1 MAITKTDFI
10 EFSRCPRYVA
20 LERLNKDH
28 IDADISYEDYKR
40 KEYQLA
46 VEELLASMFESD
58 ENGDIIDH
66 VNVTNR
72 QLEAMMEHY
81 KKVEEEAGKLI
92 ERTFP
97 GKTIYALETKN
108 QESFDC
114 SYRGLKFL
122 CYVDIYNEC
131 KDKVNIIEV
140 KATTS
145 KKYVNLQGGY
155 PKQEKFSIFAKSN
168 NIYQLKEYIKN
179 YPLEKEMP
187 WNVYMKQKN
196 KLLNRYG
203 IGSYI
208 YDLAV
213 QRFIIEQEYIASHN
227 ETKLKD
233 INYYLAVLN
242 ADYVFDGRYEFQEAI
257 YEKDQNG
264 NELITLFDMNDLT
277 KELQPK
283 IKQDADFI
291 YEALKNSNAAPCPL
305 GDYCNYKKQTCCKFF
320 KPVCGSHIPSKNSSL
335 NYLHNPQGFKDEEG
349 QKHKGL
355 QLINEGYL
363 NLLDIPETWIKNENH
378 KIQRDCYQ
386 NNKIYIN
393 VEKIK
398 KGIEQLEYP
407 IYHLDFETFPCP
419 VPRFKGESPFT
430 QSPFEFSL
438 HIEHSPEVCDFES
451 DNIIFLAK
459 GTEDEREAL
468 IKCLLNAVDPNKG
481 TLFAQNVAFEKGR
494 IKELA
499 ACFPKYKEDLMK
511 LYDRGFDL
519 LWLVNNNQEM
529 YENLGFTS
537 DAKTVNYYHKNL
549 SGSYSI
555 KKTLPIFSNL
565 SYENLEVKNG
575 TEAIIEYAN
584 YKKMS
589 KEELQLKQEALRIY
603 CRQDTW
609 AMVEILNAL
618 RSLSKERQKNSLTVV

>member
-10 EFSRCPRYVA
+10 EYSRCPRYVA
-20 LERLNKDH
+20 LEQLNKDH
-28 IDADISYEDYKR
+28 LDADISYEDYKQR
-40 KEYQLA
+40 EYQLA

-58 ENGDIIDH
+58 ENGELIDN

-72 QLEAMMEHY
+72 QLEAMMGYY

-92 ERTFP
+92 ERIFP
-97 GKTIYALETKN
+97 GKTIYAIETKN

-131 KDKVNIIEV
+131 KEKVNIIEV

-155 PKQEKFSIFAKSN
+155 PKKDKYSIFKNEN
-168 NIYQLKEYIKN
+168 NIYKLKEYIKD
-179 YPLEKEMP
+179 YPIEEEMP
-187 WNVYMKQKN
+187 WNVYMKQKA
-196 KLLNRYG
+196 KLLNRFG

-213 QRFIIEQEYIASHN
+213 QRFIIEQEYITSHN
-227 ETKLKD
+227 ESKLKN

-242 ADYVFDGRYEFQEAI
+242 ADYIFDGTYEGKNPI
-257 YEKDQNG
+257 YKTDEKG
-264 NELITLFDMNDLT
+264 NELITLFDMNELT
-277 KELQPK
+277 QELQPK

-291 YEALKNSNAAPCPL
+291 YDALKNSNAAPCPL
-305 GDYCNYKKQTCCKFF
+305 GDYCNYKKQTCCKYF
-320 KPVCGSHIPSKNSSL
+320 KPICGSSIPKKNSSL
-335 NYLHNPQGFKDEEG
+335 SYLHNPQGFKDENGE
-349 QKHKGL
+349 KHKGL

-363 NLLDIPETWIKNENH
+363 DLLDIPDAWIKNENH

-386 NNKIYIN
+386 NNKVYMN
-393 VEKIK
+393 LEKIE

-438 HIEHSPEVCDFES
+438 HIESSPGVCDFEK
-451 DNIIFLAK
+451 DNIIFLAQT
-459 GTEDEREAL
+459 TEDEREAL
-468 IKCLLNAVDPNKG
+468 IKCLLNSVDPSKG

-499 ACFPKYKEDLMK
+499 NCFPKYKTDLMK

-519 LWLVNNNQEM
+519 LWIINNNQAM
-529 YENLGFTS
+529 YEELGFEG

-584 YKKMS
+584 YNKMS
-589 KEELQLKQEALRIY
+589 KEELALKQEALRIY

-618 RSLSKERQKNSLTVV
+618 RSLSKERQKIATTIV